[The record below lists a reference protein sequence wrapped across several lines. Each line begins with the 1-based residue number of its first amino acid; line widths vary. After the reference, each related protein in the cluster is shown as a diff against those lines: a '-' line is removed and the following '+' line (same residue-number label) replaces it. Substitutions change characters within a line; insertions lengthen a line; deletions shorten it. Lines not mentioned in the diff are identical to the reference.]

1 MGTQS
6 SVEAEGNSVS
16 RSISRICT
24 FASAVLLLA
33 APSTGIAETE
43 ASPVQVVERFHATLI
58 DAMKRADELGYQG
71 RYDELSPVLEQ
82 SFDLDFMA
90 EKSVGRHWKRL
101 DPESQRRWLDLF
113 VRLTTANYAGRFNA
127 FTGESF
133 ETLGEEPAAHETVV
147 VRTKLV
153 LPKDEDVQL
162 NYRLRQ
168 TPQGWRIVDVYLN
181 GTVSELALRRSEY
194 SSVLSRDGFDT
205 LVAQLDEKVSD
216 LQNGK
221 VQ

>member
-1 MGTQS
+1 M
-6 SVEAEGNSVS
+6 S
-16 RSISRICT
+16 RLFHRTC
-24 FASAVLLLA
+24 LLLCAVALWAPPLA
-33 APSTGIAETE
+33 AAADPGRT
-43 ASPVQVVERFHATLI
+43 PVQVVEGFHNALI

-71 RYDELSPVLEQ
+71 RYDELAPVLEQ

-90 EKSVGRHWKRL
+90 EKSVGRYWKRL
-101 DPESQRRWLDLF
+101 DADSQRRWLDVF

-127 FTGESF
+127 FSGQSF

-147 VRTKLV
+147 VQTKLV

-162 NYRLRQ
+162 NYRLRS
-168 TPQGWRIVDVYLN
+168 TPEGWRIVDIYLN

-194 SSVLSRDGFDT
+194 SSVLGRDGFDT
-205 LVAQLDEKVSD
+205 LVAQLDKKVTD
-216 LQNGK
+216 LSSGE